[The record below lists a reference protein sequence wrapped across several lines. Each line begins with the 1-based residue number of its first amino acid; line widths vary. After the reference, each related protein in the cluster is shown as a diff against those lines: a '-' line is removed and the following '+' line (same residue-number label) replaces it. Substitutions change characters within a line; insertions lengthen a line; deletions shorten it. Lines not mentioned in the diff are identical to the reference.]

1 MPFIIICWVLIIGA
15 PVLGLRLKHKREFL
29 KYRRRISQDVK
40 NRLISSDNYQPV
52 DPGILRMVKA
62 ELVRQSLV
70 GSLLFIAVTAA
81 VAVLFYEW
89 RKEPEIFTVL
99 GLLSAA
105 VLVFFIA
112 RAAVGIIRLSSG
124 ELVKVKAFV
133 FRRKGWEKTVIYYDM
148 PRMDYRFFGQ
158 NSFLM
163 KDDQAELG
171 SFVNLIGI
179 KTKRRVKIIRILS
192 F

>member
-1 MPFIIICWVLIIGA
+1 MPFVIICWVIIIGA

-62 ELVRQSLV
+62 ETVRQSLV
-70 GSLLFIAVTAA
+70 GTLLFTAVTAV
-81 VAVLFYEW
+81 VAMLFYIW
-89 RKEPEIFTVL
+89 RKETEIFAVL
-99 GLLSAA
+99 GLLAGA
-105 VLVFFIA
+105 VVIFFAA
-112 RAAVGIIRLSSG
+112 RAVIIIFRLSSG
-124 ELVKVKAFV
+124 ELIKVKAFV

-158 NSFLM
+158 NSFLQREG
-163 KDDQAELG
+163 QAELG
-171 SFVNLIGI
+171 TFVYLIGI
-179 KTKRRVKIIRILS
+179 KTKRRVKIILILS